1 MHSRT
6 IFIVIAALILPGF
19 AQAEESDIATKL
31 KSCNQAIMEGDA
43 SKALAYAEQVL
54 KQDKNNRDALL
65 CEGRA
70 YGGTA
75 RYKEALE
82 ALQAAE
88 KASATPLEH
97 IVALT
102 LIGNVQKS
110 AGQFPEAL
118 ATYRQSLTIAQAE
131 KEQRFER
138 INLNQIGETQA
149 ANHQSEGA
157 LESYLAGSKL
167 AANDNERADS
177 FARIAATYSDLGK
190 HDQAIEYQI
199 KALLMEERGGDL
211 DHYANAGL
219 EMGRIYTA
227 AKDYPNAEKAINKIV
242 KLSKDQGGAYWE
254 AKSYY
259 YLALNKVAS
268 GESEAAKPLLADAK
282 QICEE
287 IGAQSLDD
295 EISQALSKLPQ
306 K

>member
-1 MHSRT
+1 MYLRIISIVT
-6 IFIVIAALILPGF
+6 ASLIFSGF
-19 AQAEESDIATKL
+19 AQAEDDEIASKL

-43 SKALAYAEQVL
+43 SKALAYAEQVFKL
-54 KQDKNNRDALL
+54 DKNNRDALL

-70 YGGTA
+70 YGGTG
-75 RYKEALE
+75 RFKEALE
-82 ALQAAE
+82 TLQAAE
-88 KASATPLEH
+88 KSSASPLEH

-110 AGQFPEAL
+110 AGQLPEAL
-118 ATYRQSLTIAQAE
+118 ATYRQSLAITRAE
-131 KEQRFER
+131 KVQRYER
-138 INLNQIGETQA
+138 INLNQIGETLA
-149 ANHQSEGA
+149 ASNQLDAA

-167 AANDNERADS
+167 SANDNERADS
-177 FARIAATYSDLGK
+177 YARIASTYSDLGK

-199 KALLMEERGGDL
+199 KAVLMEQQGGDL

-227 AKDYPNAEKAINKIV
+227 AKEYANAEKAINKIV

-254 AKSYY
+254 ARSYY

-268 GESEAAKPLLADAK
+268 GEPQAAKPLLTDAK

-287 IGAQSLDD
+287 IGAQSLGD
-295 EISQALSKLPQ
+295 EISQALDKLH
-306 K
+306 

>member
-1 MHSRT
+1 MYSRT

-19 AQAEESDIATKL
+19 AQAEESDIAAKL

-118 ATYRQSLTIAQAE
+118 TTYRQSLTIAQAE

-149 ANHQSEGA
+149 ANHQPEGA

-227 AKDYPNAEKAINKIV
+227 AKDYPNAEKAINKII

-259 YLALNKVAS
+259 YLAMNKVAS
-268 GESEAAKPLLADAK
+268 GESAAAKPLLTDAK